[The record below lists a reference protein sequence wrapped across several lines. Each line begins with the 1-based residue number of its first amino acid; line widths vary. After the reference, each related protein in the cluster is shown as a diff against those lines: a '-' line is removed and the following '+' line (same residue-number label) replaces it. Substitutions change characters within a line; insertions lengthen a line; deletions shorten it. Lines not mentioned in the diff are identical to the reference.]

1 MSKIKHLFFGVL
13 FALLIN
19 PFAMQKSEE
28 RQYVAT
34 SAWTGPQTSTEGN
47 YYASVGSETGA
58 ALTNKLKS
66 IISVGTNESYAWSRF
81 EAADEA
87 EGVSDSVL
95 LIYSRQVV
103 KKNAHVSGSTGWNR
117 EHSFAKSLFNEQA
130 PAVND
135 NHHIF
140 ADDNQTNSKRGSK
153 IFNEVNKSSST
164 RVTDGYGNITDNYT
178 NSTEFMPNDAAKGE
192 VARATMYMNTRYGYS
207 VTKNFKS
214 IALMLRW
221 HLENPVSNREIYRNN
236 VIHTLQKNRNPFID
250 HPEYACRIW
259 SETNAETRSLCAGQ
273 AEVDVESVSVTPT
286 SGTINLLGANK
297 SLQLVGK
304 VLPTNATNQ
313 TLTWQS
319 SNPSVATVSNTG
331 NVSALSVGETT
342 ITVRSAADN
351 TKFATATISV
361 ISEPIAV
368 TGVTLNKTTLVL
380 QEGETSNLVATVQP
394 STATNKNVTWSTSDA
409 SVATV
414 DNGNVKALAVGSATI
429 TVTTEDGN
437 KTASAEVSVRK
448 APEIIGEAT
457 KYKFNS
463 KEWTAMPNNW
473 QSITNAWG
481 FDGTRG
487 MQITGNN
494 EAVGNSPY
502 FENIVKVIVGTSSSS
517 NGAGTY
523 SARLV
528 DTKTAPKGA
537 GAQIDEVI
545 SVNKPG
551 AAIIEREFNLESPT
565 SGHVQLI
572 VEATVSS
579 IYISHVTIVTYV
591 EDPHADALAWG
602 TSFLALTSDGCA
614 QSSKTLLENV
624 WGEAKNSYL
633 ALSEEAKVIV
643 KEKELDANGDDLSH
657 AKARY
662 ILLVNKYGFE
672 NFIERNV
679 GSEQRNNALNV
690 DARYA
695 LPLILFSVVLGG
707 TLITTLVLKKKK
719 R

>member
-19 PFAMQKSEE
+19 PFVVQKSAE

-58 ALTNKLKS
+58 ALTSKLKS
-66 IISVGTNESYAWSRF
+66 IISVGTSESYDWSRY

-103 KKNAHVSGSTGWNR
+103 KKTSNGSANTNWNR
-117 EHSFAKSLFNEQA
+117 EHTYPQSKIGAQAKS
-130 PAVND
+130 D

-140 ADDNQTNSKRGSK
+140 ADNVKTNSARGNK
-153 IFNEVNKSSST
+153 IFNELNKSSST

-178 NSTEFMPNDAAKGE
+178 NSSEFMPNDAAKGE
-192 VARATMYMNTRYGYS
+192 VARATMYLNTRYGYP
-207 VTKNFKS
+207 VTGNFKS

-236 VIHTLQKNRNPFID
+236 TVHHLQGNRNPFID

-259 SETNAETRSLCAGQ
+259 SETNTETRSLCAGQ

-368 TGVTLNKTTLVL
+368 TGVTLNKTTLAL

-394 STATNKNVTWSTSDA
+394 STATNKNVTWSTSNS

-414 DNGNVKALAVGSATI
+414 DDGNVKAVAFGTATI

-448 APEIIGEAT
+448 APEIIGKAT
-457 KYKFNS
+457 KFKFNS

-487 MQITGNN
+487 MQVTGNN

-517 NGAGTY
+517 TGAGTY

-528 DTKTAPKGA
+528 DSKTALKGE

-551 AAIIEREFNLESPT
+551 ASIIEREFNLETPT

-572 VEATVSS
+572 VEATVNS

-624 WGEAKNSYL
+624 WGEAKTSYL
-633 ALSEEAKVIV
+633 ALSDEAKVIV
-643 KEKELDANGDDLSH
+643 KEKDLDAKGDDLSH

-662 ILLVNKYGFE
+662 ILLVSKYGFE

-679 GSEQRNNALNV
+679 GSEQRNNALSV

-695 LPLILFSVVLGG
+695 LPLILFSIVISG